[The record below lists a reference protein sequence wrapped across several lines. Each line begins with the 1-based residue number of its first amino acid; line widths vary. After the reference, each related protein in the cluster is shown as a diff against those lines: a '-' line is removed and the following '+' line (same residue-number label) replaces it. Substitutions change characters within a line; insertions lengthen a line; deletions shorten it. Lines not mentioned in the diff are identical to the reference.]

1 MVHSIDFLPS
11 GSVGVF
17 PIAMVFF
24 SALGGFLAARH
35 VEEAWG
41 VEVISIFVD
50 ILVWS
55 FYI

>member
-24 SALGGFLAARH
+24 SAFVDFLAARH
-35 VEEAWG
+35 VEGAWG
-41 VEVISIFVD
+41 LEVVS
-50 ILVWS
+50 ILVNILVRS